1 MTTLRRIPI
10 KYIRDYIKKDYKLRD
25 ECYICKCKD
34 NLELHH
40 MYSISQ
46 LFENWCNK
54 NNIREVTSV
63 DSIKEIRIKFYED
76 EFARLSNDNLYT
88 LCKTHHER
96 LHNIYGQRY
105 DNFIAP
111 KIIKWI
117 ELQREKNGPR
127 SSSVETM
134 AFTKA

>member
-54 NNIREVTSV
+54 NNVREVASV
-63 DSIKEIRIKFYED
+63 DHIKEIRIKFYED
-76 EFARLSNDNLYT
+76 EFTRLNNDNLYT

-105 DNFIAP
+105 DTFIAP
-111 KIIKWI
+111 KIIKWV

-127 SSSVETM
+127 SSGVETM

>member
-54 NNIREVTSV
+54 NNIREVASV
-63 DSIKEIRIKFYED
+63 DHIKEIRIKFYED
-76 EFARLSNDNLYT
+76 EFTRLNNDNLY
-88 LCKTHHER
+88 K
-96 LHNIYGQRY
+96 NIQLSKYFFKY
-105 DNFIAP
+105 ILFILISIIINLSINYNLI
-111 KIIKWI
+111 KIII
-117 ELQREKNGPR
+117 NVFL
-127 SSSVETM
+127 V
-134 AFTKA
+134 